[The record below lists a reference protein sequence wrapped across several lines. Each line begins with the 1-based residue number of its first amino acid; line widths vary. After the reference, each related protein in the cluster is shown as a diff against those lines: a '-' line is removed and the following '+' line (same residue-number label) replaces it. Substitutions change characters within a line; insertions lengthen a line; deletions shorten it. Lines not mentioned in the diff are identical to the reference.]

1 MSSQIPRLGL
11 AVILSVMFAG
21 RVMAQP
27 GGADQGAEKTPPPV
41 KPTGPA
47 AKKADDLIR
56 SYATRIEKEI
66 ALGEKELDRLRGE
79 LHELIDVR
87 DDMAKAIAEVRADLA
102 AKGTYRA
109 DPAIVVSQPFSPGIG
124 VPVAPYGP
132 DGPVQAIGPDG
143 QVQAVSSPRDLVYGL
158 GTALPKNPSP
168 QEREQIRRLAPRV
181 ELKRMIERLR
191 AQVEDMRAEVD
202 ELAYKLL
209 ELRAG
214 VPTSSQGMGGNAND
228 MWFGSMRMQGGMM

>member
-1 MSSQIPRLGL
+1 MSSQISRLGL
-11 AVILSVMFAG
+11 AVILSVTFAG

-56 SYATRIEKEI
+56 SYTARIEKEI
-66 ALGEKELDRLRGE
+66 ALGEKEVDRLRGE

-109 DPAIVVSQPFSPGIG
+109 DPAIVVSQASSPGIG

-132 DGPVQAIGPDG
+132 DVPVQAIGPDG
-143 QVQAVSSPRDLVYGL
+143 QVQAISSPRDLVYGL

-202 ELAYKLL
+202 ELAYKVL

-214 VPTSSQGMGGNAND
+214 VPTSSQGMGGNANG

>member
-1 MSSQIPRLGL
+1 MSPEIPRLGL
-11 AVILSVMFAG
+11 AVILSLTFAG

-27 GGADQGAEKTPPPV
+27 GGADQVAEKTPPPV

-109 DPAIVVSQPFSPGIG
+109 DPAIVVSQPVSPGIG

-191 AQVEDMRAEVD
+191 TQVEDLRAEVD